1 MCGQEQAEITISSE
15 TQGSAS
21 QLFSAGWFCS

>member
-1 MCGQEQAEITISSE
+1 MLFFSMFSQEKARITISSE

-21 QLFSAGWFCS
+21 LFC